1 MLGEL
6 AGGPASD
13 GRTRI
18 LSMVASHVHQR
29 VGLVCGAVEEVA
41 RIGSYHVLPDA
52 TRDDPLFASR
62 TLFRPDHDHRGAH
75 G

>member
-1 MLGEL
+1 
-6 AGGPASD
+6 
-13 GRTRI
+13 
-18 LSMVASHVHQR
+18 MVASHVHQR

-52 TRDDPLFASR
+52 SRDDPLFASR

>member
-1 MLGEL
+1 MEQ
-6 AGGPASD
+6 AGGAASD

-52 TRDDPLFASR
+52 SRDDPLFASR